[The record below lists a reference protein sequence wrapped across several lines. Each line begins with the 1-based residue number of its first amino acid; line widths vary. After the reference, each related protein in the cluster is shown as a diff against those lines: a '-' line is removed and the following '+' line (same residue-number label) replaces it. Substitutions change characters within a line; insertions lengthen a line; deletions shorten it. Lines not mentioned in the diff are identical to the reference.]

1 MRRLRIGVIGAGT
14 IAQSAHLPAI
24 RRLADELELVAIAD
38 VRAEVAADAARR
50 FGAEAWY
57 VDYRELIA
65 RPDIDLVD
73 LCTPEFLHCEQA
85 VAAAEAGK
93 HVLCEKPMASTL
105 QEADAMIA
113 AARRNGVKLMIG
125 HSRRFTRRYQEV
137 ARLIREGAVG
147 VVRLVRENERR
158 PRAMYGGLELPVSH
172 WAPEGGRPWLA
183 SAAYSQGAALTN
195 AVHET
200 DLARWFTGSEALSI
214 YAAARVTEP
223 GGEVPDFLA
232 YVVTFAS
239 GAIAAAEI
247 VNQLPVGYPYYHMLE
262 VVGTD
267 GMIRATD
274 PPMSPMEIWRADGMA
289 YPLNFSHLL
298 HVDDAYLQE
307 LAAFARCVRED
318 SEPPLDPWDARQ
330 ALALS
335 IAAVRSSQLGQPVTL
350 AAVEAEG
357 RGLQGA

>member
-1 MRRLRIGVIGAGT
+1 MRRLRIGLIGAGT

-24 RRLADELELVAIAD
+24 RRLAGELELVAITD

-57 VDYRELIA
+57 VDYRELLS

-73 LCTPEFLHCEQA
+73 ICTPEFLHGEQA

-113 AARRNGVKLMIG
+113 AARRNGVKLMVG

-137 ARLIREGAVG
+137 ARLIQEGAIG
-147 VVRLVRENERR
+147 EVRLVRENERR
-158 PRAMYGGLELPVSH
+158 PRAMYGRLELPVSH
-172 WAPEGGRPWLA
+172 WVPEGERPWLA

-200 DLARWFTGSEALSI
+200 DLARWFTGQEAVSV
-214 YAAARVTEP
+214 YAAARITEP
-223 GGEVPDFLA
+223 GGEVPDFLT
-232 YVVTFAS
+232 YVISFAG
-239 GAIAAAEI
+239 GALAAAEI
-247 VNQLPVGYPYYHMLE
+247 VNQLPAGYPYYHMLE
-262 VVGTD
+262 VIGSD
-267 GMIRATD
+267 GVIRAAD
-274 PPMSPMEIWRADGMA
+274 PPMSPLEVWRPDGMT

-298 HVDDAYLQE
+298 HVDDAYLE
-307 LAAFARCVRED
+307 EIAAFARCVRED
-318 SEPPLDPWDARQ
+318 TEPTLDPWDARQ

-335 IAAVRSSQLGQPVTL
+335 IAIVQSSQTGQPVTL
-350 AAVEAEG
+350 ASIEPEEREA
-357 RGLQGA
+357 